1 MRRSLLVSSQQ
12 CSPQQLPALT
22 CLQSEAMRLRLLVE
36 MVRVM
41 GMPANFRLLLPRM
54 EFRERPQGW
63 GKTAAL
69 SNSSPPPLQL
79 NHGGNQSP

>member
-1 MRRSLLVSSQQ
+1 MVHEDTPACPKPAQT
-12 CSPQQLPALT
+12 LPTLT

-54 EFRERPQGW
+54 EFRERLQG
-63 GKTAAL
+63 
-69 SNSSPPPLQL
+69 
-79 NHGGNQSP
+79 